1 MGYISYAA
9 GTTIR
14 LKFLFTDVDDNYVDP
29 DVVKAYVMDPTGK
42 VTEYTFGTALNFEK
56 LANGQY
62 ALRLQTAISDP
73 AGIWRYGGRGIGT
86 YDAAEIDG
94 AFNLEDWIFD

>member
-1 MGYISYAA
+1 MGYASYTA

-29 DVVKAYVMDPTGK
+29 DEVRAYVMDANEK
-42 VTEYTFGTALNFEK
+42 VTEYVFGEALNFEK
-56 LANGQY
+56 LAVGQY
-62 ALRLQTAISDP
+62 ALRLQTKITDP
-73 AGIWRYGGRGIGT
+73 AGTWRYGGRGIGT

-94 AFNLEDWIFD
+94 AFLLEDWIFD